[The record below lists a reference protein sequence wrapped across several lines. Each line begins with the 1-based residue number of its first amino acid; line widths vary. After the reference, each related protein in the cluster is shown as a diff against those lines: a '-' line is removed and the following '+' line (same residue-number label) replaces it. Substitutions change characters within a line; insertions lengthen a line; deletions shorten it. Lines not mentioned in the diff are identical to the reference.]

1 MLLIDANIVLRYVL
15 NDHTELSLKAKDIML
30 NNEILI
36 ITQVIAETI
45 YVLKGVY
52 KSSRQDISDTLLSIC
67 SMDNVLLEDS
77 EIVTSAIKEFAD
89 NNLDFVDVL
98 LYSYQKFSSGRN
110 VVTFDKK
117 LNLKLK
123 ELQL

>member
-15 NDHTELSLKAKDIML
+15 NDHTELSPKAKEIIL

-36 ITQVIAETI
+36 ITQVIAEVI

-52 KSSRQDISDTLLSIC
+52 KSSRQDISNTLLSIC
-67 SMDNVLLEDS
+67 SMDNVCLEDS
-77 EIVTSAIKEFAD
+77 EIVTSAISEFAVS
-89 NNLDFVDVL
+89 NLDFIDVL
-98 LYSYQKFSSGRN
+98 LYSYQKFTGKN

-117 LNLKLK
+117 LNTKLS
-123 ELQL
+123 ELQS